1 MESNSAPIE
10 LLLARVEQHNQTAFE
25 LLKLKSVAK
34 SADVVSSLVSRLAVL
49 VALSFFALLFTIGIS
64 FWLGDILG
72 KSYYGFLLVASAYG
86 LIGIILFLLHPAIK
100 ARVNNSL
107 IIQMLN

>member
-1 MESNSAPIE
+1 MESDATPIE
-10 LLLARVEQHNQTAFE
+10 LLLSRVEQHNKTTFE

-34 SADVVSSLVSRLAVL
+34 SADVASTLISRLAVI

-72 KSYYGFLLVASAYG
+72 KSYYGFLIVAFVYG
-86 LIGIILFLLHPAIK
+86 LTGIILILLQPTIK
-100 ARVNNSL
+100 AHMNNS
-107 IIQMLN
+107 IITQMLN